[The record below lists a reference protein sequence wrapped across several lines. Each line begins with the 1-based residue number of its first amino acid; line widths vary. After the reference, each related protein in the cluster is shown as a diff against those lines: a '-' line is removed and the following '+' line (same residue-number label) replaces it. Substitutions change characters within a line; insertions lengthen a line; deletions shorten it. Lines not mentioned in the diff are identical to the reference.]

1 MFYYR
6 NIQPFLCQ
14 LLFILLL
21 AAYVFSQILKE
32 IVI

>member
-14 LLFILLL
+14 WMFGLLF

-32 IVI
+32 IMI